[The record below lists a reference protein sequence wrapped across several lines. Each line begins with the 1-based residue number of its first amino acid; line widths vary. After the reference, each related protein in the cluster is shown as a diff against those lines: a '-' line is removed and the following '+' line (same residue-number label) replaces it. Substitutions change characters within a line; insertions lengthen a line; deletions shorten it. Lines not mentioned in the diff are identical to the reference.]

1 MLTSLFSALF
11 ISTNVAAKTIAP
23 NHEHLSYEGR
33 IDFTNEASPVIIWQG
48 SSVSTA
54 LDGAKLELEIG
65 FKDLSGQVYF
75 DLHVNKKVEVI
86 KAENGWIKPSL
97 TLKKRKNTIKL
108 IKRSEASA
116 GHVAFL
122 GFKVDDK
129 ASSKTLKK
137 KHRKRYMFYGDSI
150 TVGACNE
157 DGPEDQWEDFS
168 THNSLLSYAAIASA
182 KLKADF
188 RSIAISGVGIS
199 AGYKDYTA
207 GQIWNRYYPDPTSL
221 LASPQDWA
229 PQVVFLNYGE
239 NDDSFTK
246 KDNNPFPADYTKN
259 YIALVENMRKIYP
272 ESHIV
277 LLRGGM
283 GGGATSEPLI
293 KAWTQVVESLEK
305 RDSKIHHY
313 VFKHWYHL
321 HPRVKDHRIMAKE
334 LIRWVKKQKLD

>member
-1 MLTSLFSALF
+1 MKITSLIMLTSLFSALF

-54 LDGAKLELEIG
+54 LDGAKLELE
-65 FKDLSGQVYF
+65 
-75 DLHVNKKVEVI
+75 
-86 KAENGWIKPSL
+86 
-97 TLKKRKNTIKL
+97 KKRKNTIKL

-313 VFKHWYHL
+313 IFKHWYHL
-321 HPRVKDHRIMAKE
+321 HPRVKDHR
-334 LIRWVKKQKLD
+334 RPPH